1 MGFKNF
7 KHHLLARIGLL
18 IVTIFVFSALIYSD
32 SGNLSRL
39 LLLGLVILQGYNLYY
54 FLERSENEISIF
66 LNRIQDESLAESMS
80 SKALGEPI
88 YPEFEEVIENI
99 RELRSDKEAQ
109 HQYLKTIVQ
118 HVTIGI
124 ITFEPSG
131 EVQIFNS
138 AAKSLLGVNQLGNIN
153 DLKRVSLP
161 LVKTITELRTG
172 GRDLVRVVKENEET
186 QIAVYAIE
194 LSLKGETFKLISL
207 QNIQSELEE
216 KEMDAW
222 QNLIRVLT
230 HEIMNSVT
238 PISSLAKTLEG
249 EIQDWFKKNEV
260 KIKDDELSD
269 FHLALH
275 TIHKRSDNLMA
286 FVSEFRNMTRI
297 TLPNLKRIQIK
308 ELIDRVLILL
318 KYEMASTDIKI
329 KLDVIPEELRI
340 TLDENQVEQVFIN
353 LIKNAMQ
360 ALQAE
365 ENEITNPTIKI
376 KALTIH
382 DGSTVV
388 TIEDNGPGIDEEA
401 LEKIFIPFYT
411 TKKGGSGIGLTLSKQ
426 IMRLHNGTITVKSKV
441 NQGTT
446 FTLKFIDQSV

>member
-7 KHHLLARIGLL
+7 KHHLFARIGLL
-18 IVTIFVFSALIYSD
+18 AVTLFIFSALIYSD

-39 LLLGLVILQGYNLYY
+39 LVLGIVILQVYNLYQ
-54 FLERSENEISIF
+54 FLERSENEISAFLRRLIDEPLSEANTGKQPSDPIF
-66 LNRIQDESLAESMS
+66 S
-80 SKALGEPI
+80 
-88 YPEFEEVIENI
+88 EFEDVIDNI

-138 AAKSLLGVNQLGNIN
+138 AAKSLLGINQLGNIN

-172 GRDLVRVVKENEET
+172 GRDLVRVVRDNEET

-249 EIQDWFKKNEV
+249 EIQDWFKKNNV
-260 KIKDDELSD
+260 QIKDDELSD

-275 TIHKRSDNLMA
+275 TIHKRSDNLIA

-297 TLPNLKRIQIK
+297 TLPNLKRVTIK
-308 ELIDRVLILL
+308 ELLDRVLILL
-318 KYEMASTDIKI
+318 KYDIAKTDIKI
-329 KLDVIPEELRI
+329 YLDVIPEDLRI

-360 ALQAE
+360 ALESE
-365 ENEITNPTIKI
+365 ENEIENPEIRI
-376 KALTIH
+376 RAQSAPE
-382 DGSTVV
+382 GSTVI
-388 TIEDNGPGIDEEA
+388 TIEDNGSGIDEDA

-446 FTLKFIDQSV
+446 FTLKFIAQSV

>member
-7 KHHLLARIGLL
+7 KHHLFARIGLL
-18 IVTIFVFSALIYSD
+18 IVTIFIFSALIYSD

-54 FLERSENEISIF
+54 FLERSESEISIF
-66 LNRIQDESLAESMS
+66 LKRIQEETLSESEPGKQVS
-80 SKALGEPI
+80 EPI
-88 YPEFEEVIENI
+88 YPEFEEVIENV

-172 GRDLVRVVKENEET
+172 GRDLVRLVRENEET

-249 EIQDWFKKNEV
+249 EIQDWFKKNNV
-260 KIKDDELSD
+260 KIKDEELSD

-286 FVSEFRNMTRI
+286 FVNEFRNMTRI
-297 TLPNLKRIQIK
+297 TLPNLKRVQIK
-308 ELIDRVLILL
+308 ELIERVLILL
-318 KYEMASTDIKI
+318 KYEIASTDIKI
-329 KLDVIPEELRI
+329 KLDVIPDDLRI
-340 TLDENQVEQVFIN
+340 TLDENQIEQVLIN

-365 ENEITNPTIKI
+365 ENEIDNPTIKI
-376 KALTIH
+376 K
-382 DGSTVV
+382 
-388 TIEDNGPGIDEEA
+388 
-401 LEKIFIPFYT
+401 
-411 TKKGGSGIGLTLSKQ
+411 
-426 IMRLHNGTITVKSKV
+426 
-441 NQGTT
+441 
-446 FTLKFIDQSV
+446 